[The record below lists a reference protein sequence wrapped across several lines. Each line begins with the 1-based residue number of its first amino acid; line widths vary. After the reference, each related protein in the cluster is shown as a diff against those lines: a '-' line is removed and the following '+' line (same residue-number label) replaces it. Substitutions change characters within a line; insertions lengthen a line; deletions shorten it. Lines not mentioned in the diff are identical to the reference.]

1 MILGKVEKVGGGS
14 GSGEQFLSWEDL
26 GDFRSLLPGVIN
38 LQVLAFVHLLD
49 IQGIAKD
56 CID

>member
-1 MILGKVEKVGGGS
+1 MGDLEKVGGGS